1 MSSQTVTGCRRTR
14 WKNPR
19 APRPRRFGK
28 QAEFSPVT
36 NTTTPPAARPGMP
49 GRPPGATEP
58 DHRAAA
64 AAPTGGG
71 AAPAPPPPS
80 PRAARSPAG
89 APRPAAGP
97 PPHLGSARLRP
108 PDTDVRR
115 HRPFRS
121 GRSAGR
127 AAGEGGGAART
138 PPLIRAARPRPRSVR
153 RAAHRGK
160 RALRT
165 SPRGRPCPALPCRA
179 GCGGTGRG
187 HPEPLGAAPQ
197 GCGFLL
203 GGTGGKARKERGS
216 ERGQIGNGS
225 EPQGRQ
231 GMEATPGGLPA
242 GDRS

>member
-1 MSSQTVTGCRRTR
+1 MTGCRRTR

-71 AAPAPPPPS
+71 AAPPLPPPPS

-138 PPLIRAARPRPRSVR
+138 PPLIRAARPRPRPRSVR

-165 SPRGRPCPALPCRA
+165 SPRGRPCPALPGGVRGYRA
-179 GCGGTGRG
+179 GASRAAGRCAARLRVSAG
-187 HPEPLGAAPQ
+187 RHGREGAE
-197 GCGFLL
+197 
-203 GGTGGKARKERGS
+203 GKRVGAGADRER
-216 ERGQIGNGS
+216 E
-225 EPQGRQ
+225 
-231 GMEATPGGLPA
+231 
-242 GDRS
+242 